1 MDLFV
6 ITLARNY
13 VKYQVLFYL
22 HIDFV
27 LEFIGD
33 IIDFFDSRKKR
44 KSREKDKIVQ
54 TDVPE
59 ENGYEDEEEVVEE
72 YIDITKQA
80 EITDDDGIIRD
91 DVIDNIIFGI
101 DDLKDSE

>member
-1 MDLFV
+1 MGEV
-6 ITLARNY
+6 
-13 VKYQVLFYL
+13 
-22 HIDFV
+22 IDFV

-59 ENGYEDEEEVVEE
+59 ENGYKE
-72 YIDITKQA
+72 
-80 EITDDDGIIRD
+80 
-91 DVIDNIIFGI
+91 
-101 DDLKDSE
+101 

>member
-1 MDLFV
+1 MGEV
-6 ITLARNY
+6 
-13 VKYQVLFYL
+13 
-22 HIDFV
+22 IDFV

-59 ENGYEDEEEVVEE
+59 ENGYEE
-72 YIDITKQA
+72 
-80 EITDDDGIIRD
+80 
-91 DVIDNIIFGI
+91 
-101 DDLKDSE
+101 